1 MKSKILGAKKFNILK
16 MSVLLVF
23 VLCCT
28 MLSGCFVTPAAW
40 VRLKMDTGYIWYSAY
55 MYASGGAHIYYY
67 ESEEEYN
74 KGKNGDS
81 KIEVEFFPRI
91 LGAEDVEIDGETV
104 RTTLVDVSR
113 YSDMRFI
120 VTKNSE
126 VYSANKHVYI
136 NGEIVEPTSTFDSE
150 YIVIYTFEDMSLVRG
165 NPMGRRNNVVNV
177 IEYK

>member
-1 MKSKILGAKKFNILK
+1 MVNKSISISKFNVLK
-16 MSVLLVF
+16 IAAICFLVLSSFLF
-23 VLCCT
+23 
-28 MLSGCFVTPAAW
+28 SGCFVTPAAW
-40 VRLKMDTGYIWYSAY
+40 VRLKMDSGYIWYSAY

-67 ESEEEYN
+67 ESETEYN

-104 RTTLVDVSR
+104 RTTLVDVGK

-126 VYSANKHVYI
+126 VYSASKRVFL
-136 NGEIVEPTSTFDSE
+136 NGKAIEPTNTFDSE
-150 YIVIYTFEDMSLVRG
+150 YIVIYTFEDLSLIRG
-165 NPMGRRNNVVNV
+165 NPMGQRNNVINV